1 MGFTGK
7 PPERASRS
15 DAAAQAA
22 WAALSPELRECG
34 EIAGQRLSLVLS
46 DALRQAEEL
55 LFSAS
60 AQALTQGECEA
71 ILDAAEFARARKD
84 SLVGDFRK
92 HFEQRYIRACLYKPS
107 AISGFRIDFDFG
119 QLQIVKHDLLDDS
132 LDPGKIEEA
141 IKSASWATLQNLT
154 RCFAPLLGNETIK
167 SSDIPLSPR
176 MIEAAVSDAIRDQLW
191 RHEAKNQLIRGLRRF
206 LPERVSQLYRDLT
219 EHMYPMTGLTE
230 ADVVE
235 VEVEAEV
242 EVAEIEPP
250 PAVALGCLETRTD
263 AMPREASGSPPEDA
277 VIELALAAAHD
288 MELRSQA
295 EPPAQPVAPLPAS
308 LPAPA
313 LPEPVARTVVPRQPS
328 LPVPAIPPIEAEH
341 SEPVQSTAR
350 MDELEIGVWLEFQA
364 ADGSVNSLKLAW
376 ISPRKNLY
384 LLTNRQGERALSMRA
399 DDLADALG
407 AGRAR
412 LAKTPTNA
420 LPARIQPGNEPLRR
434 AKKTA

>member
-34 EIAGQRLSLVLS
+34 EIAGQRLALVLS
-46 DALRQAEEL
+46 DALRQTEEL

-412 LAKTPTNA
+412 LAKAPTNA
-420 LPARIQPGNEPLRR
+420 LPARIQPGNEPVRR

>member
-34 EIAGQRLSLVLS
+34 EIAGQRLALVLS

-235 VEVEAEV
+235 VEVDV